1 MPSIARR
8 WGVAVSALLVLV
20 AVGLVAFG
28 GEGEERVA
36 DGVPRLADLER
47 LTELAET
54 LGHDIYWAG
63 ERPPSQIEVTEEP
76 DGNVYLRYLPPDAE
90 PGDARSGFLTVGTYP
105 IADPVLAL
113 RDVAAK
119 EGTSLERSGNA
130 FLLASSTSK
139 GSAYLAYPGSELQ
152 IEVYDPRPRQALEL
166 VRAGAIRP
174 VG

>member
-8 WGVAVSALLVLV
+8 WGVAASLLLILIALAL
-20 AVGLVAFG
+20 AAFG
-28 GEGEERVA
+28 GDGKERVA
-36 DGVPRLADLER
+36 DGAPRLAGVEE
-47 LTELAET
+47 LTELGET
-54 LGHDIYWAG
+54 LGHDVYWAG

-90 PGDARSGFLTVGTYP
+90 AGDSRSGFLTVGTYP
-105 IADPVLAL
+105 IVDPVGAL

-119 EGTSLERSGNA
+119 EGTSLERSGDA
-130 FLLASSTSK
+130 FVLASSSSE

-152 IEVYDPRPRQALEL
+152 IEVYDPGPGQALEL